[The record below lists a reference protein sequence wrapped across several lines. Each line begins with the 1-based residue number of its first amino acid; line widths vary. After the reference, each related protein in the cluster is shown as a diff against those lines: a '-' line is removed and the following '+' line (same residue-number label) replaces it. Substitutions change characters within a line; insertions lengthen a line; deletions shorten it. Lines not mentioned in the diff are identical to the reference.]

1 MGASQSY
8 YATPKPLYGSVRA
21 TSLGD
26 LVTIVMEESIT
37 SNDNLTYSSSRES
50 NTQSSFTDL
59 LSFLP
64 SKIKNNVDG
73 FGGANEVSTT
83 NKTQRTMSFKDSVA
97 VQVVQIMPNGNLLV
111 QGKKTVVHLND
122 RMDLLVS
129 GIVDPRWIDYNGQV
143 SSKNVANLQFAMSG
157 KGSSSTNANDGIIN
171 RVIRYLF

>member
-1 MGASQSY
+1 
-8 YATPKPLYGSVRA
+8 
-21 TSLGD
+21 
-26 LVTIVMEESIT
+26 
-37 SNDNLTYSSSRES
+37 
-50 NTQSSFTDL
+50 
-59 LSFLP
+59 
-64 SKIKNNVDG
+64 
-73 FGGANEVSTT
+73 
-83 NKTQRTMSFKDSVA
+83 MSFKDSVA

-111 QGKKTVVHLND
+111 QGKKTVVHLNE